1 MIRYTEKS
9 HLKIK
14 DLNKLIVHGQK
25 KSELT
30 LYLVLWAML
39 YAAIAFSIYLGKVT
53 SHASEFDWAS
63 LFSSWRLLF
72 IFFVAFCIHNFL
84 IAPLLV
90 YRDKRI
96 LYGLLV
102 AALIAVFTYSQ
113 ARIRTDE
120 PNLRNRPEMP
130 AHEPRGEILPSTVTG
145 RRMPPPIP
153 LGDKPRKDPP
163 HTLGGKDSVAFIIVC
178 LLLGLNIGA
187 KYYFKSS
194 DDRKRLRELERDNLH
209 TQLAYLKYQINPHF
223 FMNTLNNI
231 HALVLIDPEQA
242 NRMIET
248 LSRLM
253 RYVLYD
259 GNRQFTQ
266 LKQEMTFAQN
276 YIDLMRIR
284 YTNNV
289 QITVR
294 FPESVPDTSVPPM
307 LFATFIENAF
317 KHGISYE
324 RKSFIEVSLKVDH
337 EHIVFCCRNSRRPEA
352 EDTHGGV
359 GMSNVSK
366 RLKLIY
372 GKRYRLDI
380 VPSAGEYAVTLTLP
394 TDAPTLD
401 TETLKDR

>member
-1 MIRYTEKS
+1 MS
-9 HLKIK
+9 
-14 DLNKLIVHGQK
+14 KLSLHGQK

-39 YAAIAFSIYLGKVT
+39 YAATAFSIYIGKVT
-53 SHASEFDWAS
+53 SHAAEIDWAS
-63 LFSSWRLLF
+63 MFNSWQLLS

-90 YRDKRI
+90 YRNHRI
-96 LYGLLV
+96 VYALLT
-102 AALIAVFTYSQ
+102 ATLIIVFTCSQ
-113 ARIRTDE
+113 AILGPGERY
-120 PNLRNRPEMP
+120 RPELP
-130 AHEPRGEILPSTVTG
+130 AHEYMDG
-145 RRMPPPIP
+145 RPQHPDFANHMPPPKP
-153 LGDKPRKDPP
+153 RGDKPRKDPQ
-163 HTLGGKDSVAFIIVC
+163 LAFGGKDSVAFIIVC

-259 GNRQFTQ
+259 GNRSLTQ
-266 LKQEMTFAQN
+266 LQKEMTFARN

-284 YTNNV
+284 YTDSV
-289 QITVR
+289 KITVD
-294 FPESVPDTSVPPM
+294 FPDSVPDVGVPPL

-324 RKSFIEVSLKVDH
+324 RKSFIEVSVKTDSK
-337 EHIVFCCRNSRRPEA
+337 HIIFSCRNSSTPEA
-352 EDTHGGV
+352 EDKHGGV
-359 GMSNVSK
+359 GMSNVCK
-366 RLKLIY
+366 RLDLIY
-372 GKRYRLDI
+372 GKRYKLNIATKPD
-380 VPSAGEYAVTLTLP
+380 EYAVTLTLP
-394 TDAPTLD
+394 TDTPTI
-401 TETLKDR
+401 EPEQQKEI